1 MSLHSAPCNL
11 TRFPFSACIGYSSRL
26 WCAMHPFLAIPY
38 AVACAFVA
46 CMPISRHAAI
56 PHPCAP
62 LSLALSIRRASSTF
76 PRMQSPFSGG
86 FRTTAALRS
95 PLSISLTVQRSAFA
109 CPIVKEQA
117 KRSSQPWKSMQTN
130 QPHDRRTPVFI
141 GVFAYSPFF
150 YVKRTGQKA
159 QIGAAMRSVRNFALM
174 E

>member
-1 MSLHSAPCNL
+1 MSLHSAPFNL
-11 TRFPFSACIGYSSRL
+11 TRFPSSACIGYSSRL

-95 PLSISLTVQRSAFA
+95 PLSISRIVPRSAFA
-109 CPIVKEQA
+109 CPIVKEQREPKFATMEINANKSTPRPPNPRFYWRFRIFTVFLREANRA
-117 KRSSQPWKSMQTN
+117 KSADWRG
-130 QPHDRRTPVFI
+130 D
-141 GVFAYSPFF
+141 A
-150 YVKRTGQKA
+150 
-159 QIGAAMRSVRNFALM
+159 
-174 E
+174 